1 MVLKKHHRTIHGF
14 IPSAKYLGRATT
26 LQVLLQLLSLT
37 HDFVRKVDRS
47 KNVQVNQIS
56 CRQTF
61 LEVTT

>member
-1 MVLKKHHRTIHGF
+1 VLKKHHRTIHGF
-14 IPSAKYLGRATT
+14 IRSEKCLGTAMT
-26 LQVLLQLLSLT
+26 LQVLLPLLSLT